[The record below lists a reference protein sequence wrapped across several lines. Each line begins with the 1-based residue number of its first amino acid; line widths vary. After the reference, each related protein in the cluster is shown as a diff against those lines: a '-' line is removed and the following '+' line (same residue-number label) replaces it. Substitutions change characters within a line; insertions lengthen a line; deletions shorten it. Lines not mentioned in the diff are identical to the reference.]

1 MIRGTYFCPENLEKI
16 RNYEDLFCD
25 IISIALH
32 MFEHRNYLTPA
43 EKHMLVKVMGFCLFL
58 IDSDQV
64 PTSSFFLSLSFFLS
78 FSLSLSLSL
87 SLPSL
92 FSIHLPLH
100 EPVVLFTNEKH
111 LLSQS
116 VCLFTCLRV
125 CLSLGIG
132 KRTNKDKIEAKIL
145 SPRRNLLELRLVDLS
160 FSLEL
165 SKVSQ

>member
-64 PTSSFFLSLSFFLS
+64 SASSVPFFFLSLSFSHFFFLS
-78 FSLSLSLSL
+78 LTFSST
-87 SLPSL
+87 
-92 FSIHLPLH
+92 
-100 EPVVLFTNEKH
+100 FTYFIR
-111 LLSQS
+111 
-116 VCLFTCLRV
+116 C
-125 CLSLGIG
+125 
-132 KRTNKDKIEAKIL
+132 
-145 SPRRNLLELRLVDLS
+145 
-160 FSLEL
+160 
-165 SKVSQ
+165 